1 MDTFTIFSEFE
12 DPERQEL
19 IDRLVNLDT
28 GFTTVTR
35 TGMLLM
41 WLCDLDILR
50 RAVEPEQKEYRR
62 FLKLIVTVPM
72 MDHAGIWAGNKA
84 VVRDEPGDRI
94 RQGSAKL
101 RRLDL
106 QDTACSTKATPRIS
120 AIRSPRS
127 PARSQLPVPSQV
139 STSPRPLRSSS
150 ESKKLILDR
159 DGVRC
164 VLTQL
169 GQPTL
174 HIAHIIPFKLNGV
187 TGRDDPI
194 WTWLETFWGEERTR
208 SWKQQLIQGEDDALN
223 TEFLANLMT
232 LSVQAHC
239 YLDAGLCAFR
249 PISINEAKTSM
260 TVSFHWLPLPMAD
273 ARRTSRVPLQ
283 SYPYPER
290 RQGWVHTPR
299 ENEEDGEIGLFHWGR
314 MEVIRSGFIFE
325 MSTPDPKIMPL
336 PSFELLELRWHLSR
350 IMAMQGAAEDEDDDF
365 LSDYETTQVP
375 SRSVVP
381 PVRAEPENRDDGWDF
396 SRGRDFS
403 WLQPPAQIVAHPDEN
418 VLPSRPMPIRP
429 RIRRSPTSHKGSPT
443 KENPR
448 PIGARSLSPEKTQP
462 SEGALMEAQDW
473 AWVRGRGGG

>member
-72 MDHAGIWAGNKA
+72 MDHAGICDPKNF
-84 VVRDEPGDRI
+84 RDPQSSKPCEI
-94 RQGSAKL
+94 
-101 RRLDL
+101 
-106 QDTACSTKATPRIS
+106 T
-120 AIRSPRS
+120 
-127 PARSQLPVPSQV
+127 V
-139 STSPRPLRSSS
+139 TSPIASVYLSAAV
-150 ESKKLILDR
+150 KKLQRILDR

-283 SYPYPER
+283 SHPYPER

-325 MSTPDPKIMPL
+325 MSTPDPKIIPL